1 MVDII
6 IVTNIGQ
13 EVKDLANVQYYKNFK
28 HKEKTTSL
36 LVIEA
41 VRSRLWKSGTTCQAG
56 SMIYGRGI
64 IRWYSSILRMS
75 SGKHKTMTVAIRGR
89 KRRILRWY
97 S

>member
-41 VRSRLWKSGTTCQAG
+41 VRS
-56 SMIYGRGI
+56 IE
-64 IRWYSSILRMS
+64 
-75 SGKHKTMTVAIRGR
+75 
-89 KRRILRWY
+89 KRYNMPSR
-97 S
+97 